1 MIDGSIAKEYNSS
14 AEFAYPNCMGDPAKM
29 NREFY
34 LSYCQAFFSEYV
46 NNQTSFPYAFDGFER
61 SYPEL
66 RAYARGK
73 NSPDKYKKL
82 MCGVS
87 QDGRVGET
95 YMNIS
100 WAVPQVLP
108 KFRDVIKG
116 IAMSIDFDVNAIA
129 TDPSSQA
136 QKEKE
141 KAYYK
146 LQQSKVYKEFK
157 KQAQGMGI
165 PTENVDMNFESE
177 RQVDLFF
184 EAGGFKLAVE
194 VAAMACITQSK
205 YLSDID
211 TIKEQVIEDLID
223 LGVGVMCDEINAN
236 GQIRVRYVDPEAFF
250 CAYSA
255 YSDHR
260 NIDRCGELKL
270 YKVRELRELTE
281 LSEEDI
287 KLISRKYAK
296 NYGNTTTGL
305 ASGGLYNT
313 NRREDFTRSQ
323 YNNLMND
330 FRVPVMNV
338 CFIAGEI
345 ETKTKVKNKTTG
357 ATVINTVPNDY
368 KLSKRGERDG
378 KVIVQNKVEYV
389 YECKWIPGTNI
400 VFDYGKA
407 KYIPRKNQLG
417 VMEVRLPYH
426 VYKSGT
432 ASIVDRCIPYVD
444 DIAIAT
450 YKIRNSIAS
459 VPPAPRMVID
469 KAVLENLVLGGKK
482 FTPKEAM
489 NLFEQKGTLFIQSL
503 SDHGD
508 QVTGSTNRPIDFLPS
523 GISEDLVSFRGE
535 IDNGINMIRNVTG
548 VNELV
553 DGSTPPNR
561 TAVGVAQM
569 ANGATNNTLKPLFKG
584 YEILYQ
590 RVTTNW
596 ILRWQLLVKSQG
608 YKGQVM
614 AIGEENAKVIE
625 LSKDFCLSEIGIFI
639 KPAMTSIEKAELL
652 EQIAQMRNIN
662 MTNGGSGGIAPDAY
676 LMLRQAVMSGNIPMA
691 QKLFAEAIDYQR
703 RKDQERE
710 KENINYNAQVQQQS
724 AQVAAE
730 EQRRTAQLE
739 HANKMQEMA
748 MKAYLDASL
757 IREEKDIDNAIQNIN
772 ALYPTEPKQNEPAPM
787 Q

>member
-1 MIDGSIAKEYNSS
+1 MIDESIATDYSGSS
-14 AEFAYPNCMGDPAKM
+14 SFAYPEHMGDPEKM
-29 NREFY
+29 DKSFY
-34 LSYCQAFFSEYV
+34 LAYCKAFFSEYV
-46 NNQTSFPYAFDGFER
+46 RNQTSLPYSFNDGER
-61 SYPEL
+61 SFSEL

-73 NSPDKYKKL
+73 NTPDKYKKL
-82 MCGVS
+82 ICGH
-87 QDGRVGET
+87 DAKGNLNKT

-129 TDPSSQA
+129 TDPSSLA

-146 LQQSKVYKEFK
+146 IQQSKVFKEFK
-157 KQAQGMGI
+157 KQAQALGV
-165 PTENVDMNFESE
+165 PVEQVDVNFESE

-194 VAAMACITQSK
+194 IATIACITQSK
-205 YLSDID
+205 YLSDMD

-223 LGVGVMCDEINAN
+223 LGIGVMCDEINAN
-236 GQIRVRYVDPEAFF
+236 GQIRARYVDPEAFF

-260 NIDRCGELKL
+260 NIDRCAELKL
-270 YKVRELRELTE
+270 YKLRELRELTE
-281 LSEEDI
+281 LTEEELKNI
-287 KLISRKYAK
+287 TKKYAE
-296 NYGNTTTGL
+296 NYGNTAIAMATG
-305 ASGGLYNT
+305 GIYNT
-313 NRREDFTRSQ
+313 NRRDQFSGVDNYSRT
-323 YNNLMND
+323 ND

-338 CFIAGEI
+338 CFIASEI
-345 ETKTKVKNKTTG
+345 ETMTKVKNKNTG
-357 ATVINTVPNDY
+357 ATVINRVPSDY
-368 KLSKRGERDG
+368 KLSKRGEKDG

-389 YECKWIPGTNI
+389 YEAKWIPGTNV

-459 VPPAPRMVID
+459 IPPAPRMVID
-469 KAVLENLVLGGKK
+469 KAVLENLVLGGQKL
-482 FTPKEAM
+482 TPKEAL

-523 GISEDLVSFRGE
+523 GISEDLAAFRGE

-569 ANGATNNTLKPLFKG
+569 ASGATNNTLKPLFKG
-584 YEILYQ
+584 YEVLYQ
-590 RVTTNW
+590 RLCTNW
-596 ILRWQLLVKSQG
+596 VLRWQLLVKSQG

-614 AIGEENAKVIE
+614 SIGEENAKVIE
-625 LSKDFCLSEIGIFI
+625 LSKDFCMSEIGIFI
-639 KPAMTSIEKAELL
+639 KPAMTAVEKNELL
-652 EQIAQMRNIN
+652 EQIAQLRNVN
-662 MTNGGSGGIAPDAY
+662 MSSGGQGGIAPDAY
-676 LMLRQAVMSGNIPMA
+676 LMLRQAIVSGNIPMA
-691 QKLFAEAIDYQR
+691 QKLIAEAIDYQR

-710 KENINYNAQVQQQS
+710 KERIEYNAQVQQQS
-724 AQVAAE
+724 AMVAAQE
-730 EQRRTAQLE
+730 ERKTDQIK

-748 MKAYLDASL
+748 MDAYLQAQL
-757 IREEKDIDNAIQNIN
+757 IQEEKDIDNAIQKIN
-772 ALYPTEPKQNEPAPM
+772 ALYPTQPSGNEPVPM